1 MGLTLFNGRAC
12 LGVVGDYLSI
22 PYLNEAI
29 AYPVSTV
36 YEKVVLI
43 LLCNRANN
51 DGYCWPSIETICREG
66 RISKSSA
73 LRAIRGLEAIG
84 VLNVRRMHRVSNGY
98 QIKFLGCP
106 IDTQRVSNKK
116 SNGVRQTPQPS
127 GRTITKPILS
137 KSEEEKKRFA
147 PLSESAQK
155 ELDDLKNSLRE
166 ASVEYKCSAL

>member
-1 MGLTLFNGRAC
+1 MGIL
-12 LGVVGDYLSI
+12 LSI

-66 RISKSSA
+66 KLSKSSA

-84 VLNVRRMHRVSNGY
+84 VLEVRRMHRVSNGY
-98 QIKFLGCP
+98 RIKFLGCP
-106 IDTQRVSNKK
+106 LDTQRVSNKK
-116 SNGVRQTPQPS
+116 SKGVHQTPQPS
-127 GRTITKPILS
+127 VRTITQPDSLKVNLEGENTNQ
-137 KSEEEKKRFA
+137 KWKEEWEAMKKNELGMKEGSV
-147 PLSESAQK
+147 PYKVSVSA
-155 ELDDLKNSLRE
+155 
-166 ASVEYKCSAL
+166 